1 MKYGNIENY
10 VHLDSDVK
18 NNVMGIVFLSPSID
32 NSGTA
37 MAMQRMLLNCGSNKY
52 PIRDTLEQME
62 KKSLNTVRR
71 ASELDGM

>member
-1 MKYGNIENY
+1 
-10 VHLDSDVK
+10 
-18 NNVMGIVFLSPSID
+18 MGIVFLSPSID